1 MMRRRSNRLP
11 RAVDEE
17 KPGKKDGRRRAV
29 ADQAEQ
35 RETMV
40 HALREEPGSYTRA
53 LEDGTQ
59 IIYTIRPLNG
69 GFVAGWEY
77 ATGSGSAGSDHEE
90 EFRTH
95 ADALKY
101 LEENFDAPLGR

>member
-1 MMRRRSNRLP
+1 MRKRLGEKDERRC
-11 RAVDEE
+11 
-17 KPGKKDGRRRAV
+17 AV
-29 ADQAEQ
+29 ADQAKQ

-53 LEDGTQ
+53 LEDGTE

-77 ATGSGSAGSDHEE
+77 ATGPGSAGSNHEE

-101 LEENFDAPLGR
+101 LQENFDAPLGQ